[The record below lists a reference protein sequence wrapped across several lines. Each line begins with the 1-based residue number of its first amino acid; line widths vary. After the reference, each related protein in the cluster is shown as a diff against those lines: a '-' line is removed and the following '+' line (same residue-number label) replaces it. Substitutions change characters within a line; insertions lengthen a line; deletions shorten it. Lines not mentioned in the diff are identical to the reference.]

1 MLALVLG
8 APVSATVAE
17 DMTAFLGLVSQV
29 VTSILSW
36 VTSVINLVTTTP
48 FLLFTVGFLALG
60 GAIGIFGRLLSRN

>member
-1 MLALVLG
+1 MGILFG
-8 APVSATVAE
+8 SPVMATATE
-17 DMTAFLGLVSQV
+17 DMTAFLGLVGQII
-29 VTSILSW
+29 TAILGW

>member
-1 MLALVLG
+1 MFALILG
-8 APVSATVAE
+8 SPVHATVTE

-29 VTSILSW
+29 VTAILGW